1 MIGHISKFKGYRRLL
16 TFLWPHWRLLM
27 ASVACMFIVAVS
39 NLVLPWVIKDIVDQV
54 LTNKDVATLYWVIAA
69 IIAIFFIRAVTTF
82 GHRFLM
88 GYIGQRAITDL
99 REKLFI
105 HLQKL
110 SISYYDKRRTG
121 EIMSNLTN
129 DISALQAAI
138 VDNFVQLVQ
147 ETAIF
152 VGSFIFMIYL
162 QWKLTLLCLIIVPL
176 VSGTIKFFG
185 KKLHKSGGAVQER
198 LADVT
203 AMLQEVI
210 QAVRIVRS
218 FNRTE
223 YEINR
228 FKKVNEA
235 NFKAT
240 VRTIRQ
246 SSQMTPFVE
255 FFAALAVAVII
266 WYGGMSVID
275 GLMTSG
281 ELIAFLIYA
290 INLANPMKRIA
301 EATGNIQKSLGAA
314 DRVFAI
320 LDTRPTIHD
329 EPGAVP
335 LCVKEGKVEFQHVA
349 FSYEAEHPVLED
361 VNFTALPGQTI
372 AIVGPSGA
380 GKTTIANILPRF
392 YDVTGGDV
400 LIDGID
406 IRRVTLGSLRD
417 AIGLVPQDTLLF
429 NTTIKENIRY
439 GRLDA
444 TDEEIWRAVKSA
456 NAEAFVKKL
465 PNGIDT
471 KVGDRGLVLSG
482 GQRQRIAIARALLK
496 NPAILILDEATSA
509 LDTESEKIVQDAL
522 DKLMVGRT
530 SFVIAHRLSTIQSAD
545 QILVIN
551 GGVIAEQGTHEE
563 LMKKQGLYYELY
575 TMSARENQNHSA

>member
-1 MIGHISKFKGYRRLL
+1 MVSKISKFKGYRRLL
-16 TFLWPHWRLLM
+16 KFLWPHWRLLLG
-27 ASVACMFIVAVS
+27 SVACMIIVAVS
-39 NLVLPWVIKDIVDQV
+39 NLILPWVIKDIVDQV
-54 LTNKDVATLYWVIAA
+54 LTNKDVKMLYWVIAA
-69 IIAIFFIRAVTTF
+69 IIVIFFIRAVTTF
-82 GHRFLM
+82 GHRYLM

-138 VDNFVQLVQ
+138 VDNFIQLVQ
-147 ETAIF
+147 ESAIF
-152 VGSFIFMIYL
+152 IGSFIFMIYL

-218 FNRTE
+218 FNRTD
-223 YEINR
+223 YEIGR

-275 GLMTSG
+275 GIMTSG

-320 LDTRPTIHD
+320 LDTKPQIKDRPN
-329 EPGAVP
+329 AKP
-335 LCVKEGKVEFQHVA
+335 LVVSEGRVDFQHVA
-349 FSYEAEHPVLED
+349 FSYEPGHPVLTD

-400 LIDGID
+400 LIDGTD
-406 IRRVTLGSLRD
+406 IRDVTLGSLRD

-429 NTTIKENIRY
+429 NTTIKDNIRY

-444 TDEEIWRAVKSA
+444 TDEEIWAAVKSA
-456 NAEAFVKKL
+456 NAETFVKQL

-530 SFVIAHRLSTIQSAD
+530 SFVIAHRLSTIRSAD

-551 GGVIAEQGTHEE
+551 GGVIAERGTHDE
-563 LMKKQGLYYELY
+563 LMAKHGLYYELY
-575 TMSARENQNHSA
+575 TMSEKKNN

>member
-1 MIGHISKFKGYRRLL
+1 MKKNKFNGYRRLL
-16 TFLWPHWRLLM
+16 TFLWPHWRLLIL
-27 ASVACMFIVAVS
+27 SVICMIIVAVS
-39 NLVLPWVIKDIVDQV
+39 NLVLPWVIKDVVDQV
-54 LTNKDVATLYWVIAA
+54 LTDKNVTMLYWVIVA
-69 IIAIFFIRAVTTF
+69 IIVIFFIRAVTTF
-82 GHRFLM
+82 GHRYLM

-99 REKLFI
+99 RQKLFV
-105 HLQKL
+105 HLQRL

-138 VDNFVQLVQ
+138 VDNFIMLVQ
-147 ETAIF
+147 ESAIF
-152 VGSFIFMIYL
+152 VGSFIAMIYL

-176 VSGTIKFFG
+176 VTGTIKFFG
-185 KKLHKSGGAVQER
+185 KKLHKSGGTVQER

-203 AMLQEVI
+203 SMLQEVI
-210 QAVRIVRS
+210 QGVRIVRS
-218 FNRTE
+218 FNRSD
-223 YEINR
+223 YEIKR
-228 FKKVNEA
+228 FDRVNEA

-255 FFAALAVAVII
+255 FFAALAVTVII

-275 GLMTSG
+275 GIMTSG

-290 INLANPMKRIA
+290 INLANPLKRIA
-301 EATGNIQKSLGAA
+301 EAVGNIQKSLAAA
-314 DRVFAI
+314 DRVFHI
-320 LDTRPTIHD
+320 LDTKPDIAD
-329 EPGAVP
+329 KAGAQP
-335 LCVKEGKVEFQHVA
+335 LIVKEGEVEFRHVA
-349 FSYEAEHPVLED
+349 FAYEPDNPVLTD
-361 VNFTALPGQTI
+361 VSFVAKPGQTI

-392 YDVTGGDV
+392 YDVTGGAV
-400 LIDGID
+400 YIDGTD
-406 IRRVTLGSLRD
+406 IRDVTLGSLRD
-417 AIGLVPQDTLLF
+417 AIGLVPQDTILF
-429 NTTIKENIRY
+429 NTTIKDNILY

-444 TDEEIWRAVKSA
+444 TENEIWDAVKNS
-456 NAEAFVKKL
+456 NAEAFIRQL
-465 PNGIDT
+465 PHGIDT

-509 LDTESEKIVQDAL
+509 LDTESEKVVQDAL

-530 SFVIAHRLSTIQSAD
+530 SFVIAHRLSTIQNAD

-551 GGVIAEQGTHEE
+551 HGVIAERGTHEE
-563 LMKKQGLYYELY
+563 LMEKGGLYHELY
-575 TMSARENQNHSA
+575 TMSARQSEGKV